1 MRISDWSSDVCSSD
15 LMAARRSAYRL
26 DLRLLWLGADPRAR
40 KGAGAARRGRRRR
53 REDNRPEAG
62 RAIEILRGRARACP
76 YREQLSARRERDAPV
91 RRLIRRRAIGRAHV
105 STPVTNTQLVCLLM
119 LEKKKIPQKD

>member
-1 MRISDWSSDVCSSD
+1 MIRRPPKSTRTDPLFPYASLCRAARIAESA
-15 LMAARRSAYRL
+15 MAARRSAYRL

-62 RAIEILRGRARACP
+62 REIEILRGRARACP
-76 YREQLSARRERDAPV
+76 DREQLSARRERAAPV
-91 RRLIRRRAIGRAHV
+91 RRLLGRRARSEEHTSG
-105 STPVTNTQLVCLLM
+105 TPGT
-119 LEKKKIPQKD
+119 